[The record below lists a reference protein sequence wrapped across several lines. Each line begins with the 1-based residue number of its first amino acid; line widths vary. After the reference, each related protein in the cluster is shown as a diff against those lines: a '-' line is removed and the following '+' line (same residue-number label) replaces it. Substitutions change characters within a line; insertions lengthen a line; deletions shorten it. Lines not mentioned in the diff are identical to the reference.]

1 MFPDQWK
8 ELGGDPKPMG
18 KPKDKTLLKLRGDSK
33 AVSFG
38 LFYGKSAIG
47 LGDTLDIP
55 ATTKD
60 LIEIYNKEFV
70 DYMQTHEGE

>member
-1 MFPDQWK
+1 MFPDKWR
-8 ELGGDPKPMG
+8 ELGGAAKPLG

-60 LIEIYNKEFV
+60 LIEIYREEYDNYMTTHV
-70 DYMQTHEGE
+70 DE